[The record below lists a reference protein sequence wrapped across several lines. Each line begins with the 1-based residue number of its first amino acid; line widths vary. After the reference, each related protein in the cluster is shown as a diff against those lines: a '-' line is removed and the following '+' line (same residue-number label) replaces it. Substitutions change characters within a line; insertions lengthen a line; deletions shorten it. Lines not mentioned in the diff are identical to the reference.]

1 MANTIIES
9 EKNVSTHSIKISN
22 LTKKYGNF
30 NANNNINLDIKI
42 GEIHS
47 IVGQNGAGKS
57 TLLGIL
63 SGRIAP
69 SSGSVHIFSDEL
81 HYGDP
86 RSSRNQGIAT
96 IYQELT
102 VIPNLTALENVFL
115 GQTISRLGFISKEK
129 MKIRFNELS
138 QIMGVDIPPS
148 LLANRLSIADQQIL
162 EIMRGIQSN
171 AKIILLDEPT
181 ASLAPPERKSLL
193 KTIKSLRSKGITIIY
208 VSHNLE
214 EILEISDNITVFRDG
229 EKVCTMQKDLWT
241 KEKLVASM
249 LGHENVKEYLKFDID
264 EKVVRRKDRKEIISC
279 KNVTVPGIIESINL
293 TVFSG
298 EIVGIG
304 GLVGSGRSTFVRA
317 LSGLE
322 PTSSGQLVIEGKK
335 EKWPT
340 SPRVAM
346 KYGIA
351 LAPEDRK
358 SQGLVLGLSAQDNIN
373 MVNFKQVS
381 KWGFYLKKSANSIAQ
396 DFSEQFGLTRSVNL
410 ECKNLSGGNQQK
422 VLLSKV
428 CNIKPKIL
436 IVDEPTRGIDIGV
449 KKDVMKILKDLA
461 DKGMGIIVISSELEE
476 VVTVSDR
483 VIVFSKGRMVKELKD
498 KEEISVSNILN
509 STF

>member
-1 MANTIIES
+1 M
-9 EKNVSTHSIKISN
+9 
-22 LTKKYGNF
+22 
-30 NANNNINLDIKI
+30 D
-42 GEIHS
+42 
-47 IVGQNGAGKS
+47 
-57 TLLGIL
+57 
-63 SGRIAP
+63 GRI
-69 SSGSVHIFSDEL
+69 E
-81 HYGDP
+81 
-86 RSSRNQGIAT
+86 
-96 IYQELT
+96 
-102 VIPNLTALENVFL
+102 
-115 GQTISRLGFISKEK
+115 
-129 MKIRFNELS
+129 
-138 QIMGVDIPPS
+138 
-148 LLANRLSIADQQIL
+148 
-162 EIMRGIQSN
+162 
-171 AKIILLDEPT
+171 
-181 ASLAPPERKSLL
+181 
-193 KTIKSLRSKGITIIY
+193 
-208 VSHNLE
+208 
-214 EILEISDNITVFRDG
+214 
-229 EKVCTMQKDLWT
+229 
-241 KEKLVASM
+241 
-249 LGHENVKEYLKFDID
+249 
-264 EKVVRRKDRKEIISC
+264 KEIISC